1 MLAAVHPGPAISLS
15 LGQSFVAGRGTIT
28 VGRLEQNVVSAIQMN
43 MAAGVQL
50 PDKLVN
56 MVSRQHARL
65 EVVAG
70 HLQLVDLGA
79 VNGTYVNDQRLESG
93 TTRVLQDNDVV
104 SFGGPISIV
113 LRGEARPNPWV
124 WRVRDLQQFLA
135 AYVRPGQ
142 EPPSAGASPAA
153 PAGAGQPGAPAR
165 EVFRFSPGPPVD
177 GAAAQQHLAVP
188 AAVEAGDEVVVSP
201 EPAVAGS
208 AQPGSMPVR
217 TSLLPEVAAAEG
229 AAGAAG
235 VAADDSDD
243 SAALDL
249 AALEAYIATQQASNT
264 AAGGGTAAQPGSA
277 AGPAGQAP
285 LPLDAEQLQGV
296 EQQAAAEVLL
306 ASAMQQGNTQVLPPG
321 STPVQPAPAQAVAQL
336 PWPGAVPVQPAAQ
349 ALPPEA
355 MRVQGAMGATGP
367 AVAAPAAQPAAQLP
381 AVTPGIAPHQPA
393 QQVAQQAAPQPELVD
408 LTADSPP
415 SASSGR
421 LRAAQQP
428 LGRGGGFGG
437 SGGAPAGPALAVSL
451 AAAGGVEYVD
461 LASPTKR
468 RHGAAEQEA
477 QEAKRAR
484 PSPEAHLQPGS
495 GAAASR
501 PSATAAAAAAG
512 PAAAAAAAAASPDL
526 TSMHQELMC
535 AICQE
540 MLVATHNMYPCNH
553 PFCGECL
560 AGWLGKGKRECPTC
574 RVKGT
579 AAPVRAHQ
587 MDNIVAMIAK
597 SLPAE
602 DQESRKE
609 KLQSWEANKDR
620 LERELAA
627 PWAGGSSGSGR
638 DRGAGSGGRGGG
650 GGTDLYGLA
659 AAILGGGG
667 PLAALGA
674 PFFMGGGPEYAAPH
688 ELLHGGAAGGGG
700 GNRRGA
706 AAPRRAAP
714 PPAIP
719 PRHDFRVEV
728 SSQLSTARCATCG
741 NAIGE
746 HTTRIGMRQAGASR
760 RSSAGYQWHHLACL
774 PAVYYREAAERGVD
788 GLRGVP
794 ARDQAFVRERMRP
807 PR

>member
-1 MLAAVHPGPAISLS
+1 MQAFARFGAHAVQGAARQRCCVVWRVRPQLVASPRSQPTVQLALPTH
-15 LGQSFVAGRGTIT
+15 LGKALLRPAGRC
-28 VGRLEQNVVSAIQMN
+28 
-43 MAAGVQL
+43 
-50 PDKLVN
+50 
-56 MVSRQHARL
+56 
-65 EVVAG
+65 
-70 HLQLVDLGA
+70 LGA
-79 VNGTYVNDQRLESG
+79 ICIGPSIVRAAIIHDIPSLLRFSPAALPWLSELAFCHTSPAHR
-93 TTRVLQDNDVV
+93 
-104 SFGGPISIV
+104 PISIV

-285 LPLDAEQLQGV
+285 LPPDAEQLQGV

-393 QQVAQQAAPQPELVD
+393 QQAAQQAAPQPELVD

-468 RHGAAEQEA
+468 RHGAAEQ
-477 QEAKRAR
+477 AR
-484 PSPEAHLQPGS
+484 
-495 GAAASR
+495 
-501 PSATAAAAAAG
+501 
-512 PAAAAAAAAASPDL
+512 
-526 TSMHQELMC
+526 
-535 AICQE
+535 
-540 MLVATHNMYPCNH
+540 
-553 PFCGECL
+553 
-560 AGWLGKGKRECPTC
+560 
-574 RVKGT
+574 
-579 AAPVRAHQ
+579 APVALR
-587 MDNIVAMIAK
+587 
-597 SLPAE
+597 
-602 DQESRKE
+602 
-609 KLQSWEANKDR
+609 
-620 LERELAA
+620 
-627 PWAGGSSGSGR
+627 
-638 DRGAGSGGRGGG
+638 AGSGC
-650 GGTDLYGLA
+650 D
-659 AAILGGGG
+659 
-667 PLAALGA
+667 
-674 PFFMGGGPEYAAPH
+674 
-688 ELLHGGAAGGGG
+688 
-700 GNRRGA
+700 
-706 AAPRRAAP
+706 
-714 PPAIP
+714 
-719 PRHDFRVEV
+719 
-728 SSQLSTARCATCG
+728 
-741 NAIGE
+741 
-746 HTTRIGMRQAGASR
+746 
-760 RSSAGYQWHHLACL
+760 
-774 PAVYYREAAERGVD
+774 GV
-788 GLRGVP
+788 
-794 ARDQAFVRERMRP
+794 
-807 PR
+807 